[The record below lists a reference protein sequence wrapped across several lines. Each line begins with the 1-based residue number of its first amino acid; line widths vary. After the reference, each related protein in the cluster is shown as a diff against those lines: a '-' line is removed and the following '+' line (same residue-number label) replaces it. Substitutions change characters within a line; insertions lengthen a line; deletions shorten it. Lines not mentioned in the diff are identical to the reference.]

1 MAEARRKLGTTT
13 MTRAVSACLLFL
25 ALCLLTLIAGACSG
39 GGDNGDDNPFGIKSE
54 VVTPAANADAIEFA
68 PDGRLFFVEHWTGAI
83 RVVGADGKLL
93 ADPFFTLT
101 DVTAGIGWGLSG
113 LAIDPSFAT
122 NHYVYALYTQLVR
135 AGPPTVGKP
144 VVVRLT
150 DNNNVGTDQLVLVS
164 NLPETD
170 PEHPFNANGSLHFGP
185 DGRLYFTLGD
195 YDKAQA
201 LGPTGKPLSQDLGTP
216 IGKMLRVNKE
226 DGSPPPDNPFVRD
239 PSADPRIYAYG
250 FRGAINFT
258 VNPKTKRIYAIDNT
272 GLTCEGVVTI
282 EAGANYAWPNVGTFP
297 FNDCA
302 IGRTQT
308 PLGYLTQQ
316 GRRPED
322 FQSAPGSTGTEF
334 ISGSVYKVLG
344 DSLVV
349 CESGTQLLRRLVL
362 APPNFDKITANDVIA
377 KNCWLDVTVGPDG
390 LVYYANLTEIRRL
403 PRPPESPSPSQS

>member
-1 MAEARRKLGTTT
+1 MNRS
-13 MTRAVSACLLFL
+13 AVQICLLSVT
-25 ALCLLTLIAGACSG
+25 LTVLGVIAGACSG
-39 GGDNGDDNPFGIKSE
+39 GDNAEDNPFGIKSE
-54 VVTPAANADAIEFA
+54 VVAPAANADAIAFA

-83 RVVGADGKLL
+83 RVVGTDGKLL
-93 ADPFFTLT
+93 PDPFFTFT

-113 LAIDPSFAT
+113 LAIDPDFGA

-144 VVVRLT
+144 VVARLT
-150 DNNNVGTDQLVLVS
+150 DANNVGKDPVTLISD
-164 NLPETD
+164 LPETD
-170 PEHPFNANGSLHFGP
+170 PEHPFNANGSIHFGP

-201 LGPTGKPLSQDLGTP
+201 LGPTGKPLSQDLSTP

-226 DGSPPPDNPFVRD
+226 DGSAPPDNPFVND
-239 PSADPRIYAYG
+239 PTADRRIYAYG

-258 VNPKTKRIYAIDNT
+258 MHPNTKRMYAIDNT
-272 GLTCEGVVTI
+272 GLTCEGVFTV
-282 EAGANYAWPNVGTFP
+282 EAGGNYGWPNVGTFP
-297 FNDCA
+297 FNDCT
-302 IGRTQT
+302 IGRTQA

-316 GRRPED
+316 GRKPED
-322 FQSAPGSTGTEF
+322 FQSASGSTGTEF

-349 CESGTQLLRRLVL
+349 CESGTQLLRRIVL
-362 APPNFDKITANDVIA
+362 APPNLDKITANDVIA
-377 KNCWLDVTVGPDG
+377 KNCWLDVTVGPNG

-403 PRPPESPSPSQS
+403 IPPPESASPSQS

>member
-1 MAEARRKLGTTT
+1 MNRGVFFRL
-13 MTRAVSACLLFL
+13 L
-25 ALCLLTLIAGACSG
+25 ALLVLVSIAAAACSG
-39 GGDNGDDNPFGIKSE
+39 GDNEEDNPFGIKSD
-54 VVTPAANADAIEFA
+54 VVTPAANADAIAFA

-83 RVVGADGKLL
+83 RVVGTDGKLL
-93 ADPFFTLT
+93 PDPFVTFS
-101 DVTAGIGWGLSG
+101 DVTSGIGWGLSG
-113 LAIDPSFAT
+113 LAIDPDFAS
-122 NHYVYALYTQLVR
+122 NHYVYAFYTQLARV
-135 AGPPTVGKP
+135 GPPAVGKP

-150 DNNNVGTDQLVLVS
+150 DANNVGLDQVTLVS

-226 DGSPPPDNPFVRD
+226 DGAAPPDNPFIND
-239 PSADPRIYAYG
+239 STADPRIYAYG

-258 VNPKTKRIYAIDNT
+258 VNPKNKRIYAIDNT
-272 GLTCEGVVTI
+272 GLTCEGVFTV
-282 EAGANYAWPNVGTFP
+282 EAGGNYAWPNVGTFP
-297 FNDCA
+297 FADCA
-302 IGRTQT
+302 VGRTQT

-316 GRRPED
+316 GRKPED
-322 FQSAPGSTGTEF
+322 FQSAPGSTGMEF
-334 ISGSVYKVLG
+334 ISGDVYKVLG

-349 CESGTQLLRRLVL
+349 CESAPQSLHRVVL
-362 APPNFDKITANDVIA
+362 APPNNDKITADDVIA

-390 LVYYANLTEIRRL
+390 LVYYASLTEIRRL
-403 PRPPESPSPSQS
+403 LPPPESPSPSQS

>member
-1 MAEARRKLGTTT
+1 MNRSAVQFCLSSLGLSIL
-13 MTRAVSACLLFL
+13 VLLF
-25 ALCLLTLIAGACSG
+25 GACG
-39 GGDNGDDNPFGIKSE
+39 GSDNSEENPFGIKSE
-54 VVTPAANADAIEFA
+54 VVSSAANADAIAFA

-83 RVVGADGKLL
+83 RVVGTDGKLL
-93 ADPFFTLT
+93 SDPFFTFT

-113 LAIDPSFAT
+113 VAIDPDFAA
-122 NHYVYALYTQLVR
+122 NHHVYAFYTRLVR
-135 AGPPTVGKP
+135 AGPPAVGKP

-150 DNNNVGTDQLVLVS
+150 DSNSKGSDPVDLVS

-170 PEHPFNANGSLHFGP
+170 PAQPYNANGSIHFGP
-185 DGRLYFTLGD
+185 DGQLYFTLGD
-195 YDKAQA
+195 YDKAQD

-216 IGKMLRVNKE
+216 IGKMLRVNKA
-226 DGSPPPDNPFVRD
+226 DGSPLPDNPFVNT
-239 PSADPRIYAYG
+239 PGADPRIYAYG

-258 VNPKTKRIYAIDNT
+258 VNPKDKRIYAFDNT
-272 GLTCEGVVTI
+272 GLTCEGLLTI
-282 EAGANYAWPNVGTFP
+282 QAGVNYAWPNVGTFP

-302 IGRTQT
+302 MGRTQT
-308 PLGYLTQQ
+308 PLGYLTQE
-316 GRRPED
+316 GRKPED

-362 APPNFDKITANDVIA
+362 APPNFDKISANDVIA

-403 PRPPESPSPSQS
+403 IPPPESPSPSQS